1 MQSDARKHEIFT
13 VFEKSRDNFFLAT
26 LSDRSPG
33 VKRRRSVK
41 LVISDNEL
49 SMKNRDM
56 TDYMTIDIHNT
67 AFDKKRGSIQ
77 KALKPYKLSKSNIQT
92 LTEAYY
98 SKKRPSPLVPL
109 TPPYYPSLGFYEV
122 VTNGNSN
129 SNSPAG
135 TLKSRN
141 SKMDLSPLSRNSSCK
156 SLKSKGDLT
165 PPSQRNLFGSDKNL
179 PIRQESFRNTE
190 RLIGEQRSERDLDK
204 KRLSVTRGDRGNESE
219 LVQRRNSVRLGDRGV
234 SVSNLGGEAAFARR
248 RSSVNHAER
257 RMVHD
262 GNENE
267 LAKRRSSVNH
277 AERRMG
283 HDGNENEFAKRR
295 SSVSHGERRMGHGGN
310 ENELL
315 QRRNSVRLGDRGVSV
330 SNLGGE
336 TAFARRR
343 SSVTQRDR
351 NGGNESELAIRR
363 SSVVRIDHTENGGAV
378 EAEVTYDN
386 IFAKRRSSVTRN
398 RHSERTSELES
409 DRVVKRVSL
418 PDDCQSE
425 KSVSTRQTSVSPL
438 GRRNSRKLTESG
450 NEEYRLQYSN
460 VTVSEGLAKRSQVL
474 TPHTAAQLF
483 ALCCPFIDSR
493 QRLPL
498 TYNEHFDHGLYPLFT
513 TAAHGFFLASLY
525 ARTQEFSP
533 LVFVIKSTV
542 DRSRVR
548 EKSTFC
554 YVSCSAITTSIL
566 FQCSSIPRH
575 SIAKIV
581 RSY

>member
-1 MQSDARKHEIFT
+1 M
-13 VFEKSRDNFFLAT
+13 
-26 LSDRSPG
+26 
-33 VKRRRSVK
+33 K

-56 TDYMTIDIHNT
+56 TDYMTIDIHNA

-165 PPSQRNLFGSDKNL
+165 PPPSQRNLFGSDKNL

-190 RLIGEQRSERDLDK
+190 RLIGEQRSERDLAM

-219 LVQRRNSVRLGDRGV
+219 LIQRRNSVRLG
-234 SVSNLGGEAAFARR
+234 ETAFARR
-248 RSSVNHAER
+248 RSSVTNGDRSER
-257 RMVHD
+257 MGHG

-267 LAKRRSSVNH
+267 FAKRRSSVTH

-283 HDGNENEFAKRR
+283 QDGNENEFAKRR

-310 ENELL
+310 ESESL
-315 QRRNSVRLGDRGVSV
+315 QRRNSVRLGDHGVSV
-330 SNLGGE
+330 NNLGGE